1 MLVHAR
7 ANAERMNDTMQN
19 EWWVYENWTV
29 VAGGKA
35 IVHHGDCPYCNHGRG
50 IHSNVSNRNDQ
61 WHGCYPSM
69 DAAMTKAISLG
80 RTDTRLCTYCKRK
93 YVTFKR

>member
-1 MLVHAR
+1 
-7 ANAERMNDTMQN
+7 MQK
-19 EWWVYENWTV
+19 EWWVYETWMV

-35 IVHHGDCPYCNHGRG
+35 IVHHGDCPFCNHGRG

-61 WHGCYPSM
+61 WHGCYPSV

-80 RTDTRLCTYCKRK
+80 RTDTRRARATRWRTSPLKGYAH
-93 YVTFKR
+93 V